1 MIEFIN
7 ISKQFGENKVLTD
20 VSHVMQTGQCNLII
34 GTSGSGKTVLQKC
47 LVGMNSYLHL
57 HTFF

>member
-7 ISKQFGENKVLTD
+7 IGKQFGENKVLTD

-34 GTSGSGKTVLQKC
+34 GTSGFVLTSEFEISENGTNAYC
-47 LVGMNSYLHL
+47 MIRL
-57 HTFF
+57 